1 MSTLFKIYKLPILP
15 GIRETA
21 ENLGKFEYNSLHW
34 PGHDGNWSYYN
45 IRRNRRE
52 GIQNYSAQETFQT
65 HTNSNKSTLEY
76 SQRRVSTLFLMD
88 KKEAKKF
95 WFSSNPNFPHFEG
108 NSRTNVSQTLVKAGD
123 EDCLCAMP
131 DLDSGFRPGFMFVCV
146 VFECRPGAWG
156 RCWCWWELSWLLS
169 GAAKINNQL

>member
-1 MSTLFKIYKLPILP
+1 MVFTFYNIFHQRSPQAPLYWITNPGSGHLIHSLIPVSTLFKIYKLPILP

-108 NSRTNVSQTLVKAGD
+108 NSRKNVPNASK
-123 EDCLCAMP
+123 
-131 DLDSGFRPGFMFVCV
+131 SR
-146 VFECRPGAWG
+146 R
-156 RCWCWWELSWLLS
+156 
-169 GAAKINNQL
+169 

>member
-1 MSTLFKIYKLPILP
+1 MICTFYNIFHQSSPQAPLYWITNPGSGHLIHSLIPVSTLFKIYKLPILP

-88 KKEAKKF
+88 KKEAKEF
-95 WFSSNPNFPHFEG
+95 WLAP
-108 NSRTNVSQTLVKAGD
+108 TLTFHILQGIAEKM
-123 EDCLCAMP
+123 CP
-131 DLDSGFRPGFMFVCV
+131 
-146 VFECRPGAWG
+146 
-156 RCWCWWELSWLLS
+156 
-169 GAAKINNQL
+169 KH